1 MRADGLW
8 IQHELLRFGWAR
20 VYTFADNRR
29 FAAELYTAEH
39 AARLVGR
46 GIWNDVFYGL
56 RKADPQALAKDIRN
70 LSVVEGRLLDAAK
83 GRGRIF
89 LNFGEDYRCDF
100 TATIPPDAVR
110 TFSRTP
116 LDPLELEGKVVRV
129 RGYLRNYNGPVI
141 DLTHPEQLDIDSSRQ

>member
-46 GIWNDVFYGL
+46 GIWNDVFYAL

-70 LSVVEGRLLDAAK
+70 LSVVEGRLLDAANPLQ
-83 GRGRIF
+83 GAGVSF
-89 LNFGEDYRCDF
+89 LISEKI
-100 TATIPPDAVR
+100 TAVILPPP
-110 TFSRTP
+110 FLRTP
-116 LDPLELEGKVVRV
+116 SEPFHEHHSTHWSWKERSCVCVDISETTMAPS
-129 RGYLRNYNGPVI
+129 
-141 DLTHPEQLDIDSSRQ
+141 LTSPIRSN